1 MRWLLPTLITLPLVQ
16 GVWDT
21 TPTEARG
28 GCPSV
33 YVYDL
38 PQLWDVRVPLDELRN
53 VSGKFVFGRPCDGGI
68 PEEFDTDQCEIPE
81 QFRRPIVATTAHR
94 HFFLVGKGHVKP
106 NKWCDAWWRAPAG
119 LLRRAMRFAYSSG
132 YAMVPGKNRTGYG
145 PKRLDDDAVA
155 ASMARPTWARPTRT
169 CPSPRRARV
178 AAECAA
184 DGACGGMDVR
194 AAKETVRAAPRHFC
208 GLNASTRAATFC
220 LEPGGD
226 SPYRKGFYDAMLTG
240 CVPVVFGLYNARVAP
255 WFVPRNALVVV
266 NETAYLGGAFNVLDL
281 LRAVPPARV
290 AAMRAALRD
299 GAHRL
304 QYAAADAPGDAFETL
319 LRGAFDAAKKRH
331 RDLGLPLV

>member
-155 ASMARPTWARPTRT
+155 ASMAVDAASDDGDYPHLHSVPYASSIHGTHRRGARPGTAPT
-169 CPSPRRARV
+169 ARR
-178 AAECAA
+178 
-184 DGACGGMDVR
+184 
-194 AAKETVRAAPRHFC
+194 
-208 GLNASTRAATFC
+208 
-220 LEPGGD
+220 
-226 SPYRKGFYDAMLTG
+226 
-240 CVPVVFGLYNARVAP
+240 
-255 WFVPRNALVVV
+255 
-266 NETAYLGGAFNVLDL
+266 
-281 LRAVPPARV
+281 
-290 AAMRAALRD
+290 
-299 GAHRL
+299 
-304 QYAAADAPGDAFETL
+304 
-319 LRGAFDAAKKRH
+319 RGS
-331 RDLGLPLV
+331 